1 MVDKTFE
8 EIAEAAKR
16 YTGLSRKAIDYGLFQ
31 KRIMDRARD
40 KTSGYSPDEW
50 LGLRDFVSEDFERIG
65 TFKEVMTFADMVKF
79 LQGWS
84 PTSDWEGSFKR
95 VTEHDNVVILE
106 LEERV
111 TYNGEQNAVNT
122 VSIYEYNAEGKLR
135 HLDVYIQS
143 PPMDGFPSVDD
154 EN

>member
-1 MVDKTFE
+1 MVIKSFE
-8 EIAEAAKR
+8 EIAVAAQR
-16 YTGLSRKAIDYGLFQ
+16 YTGLSRKALDYGLFQ

-40 KTSGYSPDEW
+40 KNSGYSAEEW
-50 LGLRDFVSEDFERIG
+50 LGLKEFVAESFERIG
-65 TFKEVMTFADMVKF
+65 TFKEVMTFDDMIRF

-111 TYNGEQNAVNT
+111 TYNGEQNVVNT
-122 VSIYEYNAEGKLR
+122 VSIYEYTSEGKLR

-143 PPMDGFPSVDD
+143 PPIQGFPSIH
-154 EN
+154 E